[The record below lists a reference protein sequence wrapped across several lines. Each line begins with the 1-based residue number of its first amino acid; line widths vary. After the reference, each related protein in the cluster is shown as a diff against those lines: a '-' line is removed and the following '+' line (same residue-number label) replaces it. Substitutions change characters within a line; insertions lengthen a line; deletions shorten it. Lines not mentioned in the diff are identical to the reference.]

1 MELVR
6 SSVAGDDAS
15 VLRLIHSRAD
25 PNSIDGSG
33 CNPLFAA
40 AFCGHYACV
49 EVLLVAG
56 ASPDS
61 VGPARLPDALARASR
76 LENVDPKDMTPL
88 IAASLNGHA
97 VCVVKLLQAGASVE
111 RTDRRGMNA
120 VMAASLLGNH
130 HCAHLLLQAGANVN
144 ATNHQGATAL
154 MASAEAGDRAT
165 THALL
170 EAKADLALKDSS
182 GYDVLM
188 AAAMAGRTEIV
199 GDLLAAGANPEAL
212 DNEGFNASGL
222 AAIHG
227 KKEVVQLL
235 PSRCGLPESLSLGQ
249 ALQGRRVLEKIPRFM
264 LSLSD
269 TLDSLGLAAT
279 HVITAAPTPG
289 HIKRLMDVL
298 LSMKKHLEALAVWCK
313 GAKLQRQASE
323 QAHLSMSPQAQLLQ
337 LCTEQSKAAKRVARL
352 CSRRSLLRLKSS
364 QLAKLL
370 ADVRR
375 KIEPVMARNLG
386 PTLSALQQIV
396 AKTNTVKMS
405 SRASPELPV
414 FDVYG
419 AGVQQDEVQA
429 AGVWDAGQETP
440 DSANGRSEGHHS
452 IFCTAPS
459 DSSLT
464 RTSPAYLTAE
474 DVSSSDEDDVD
485 LNLGTSSKTS
495 PRVTPRTTPLPSP
508 RQNMMFPTPYQG
520 AAPPPAGGQQPLDAA
535 GPGHTSRVIT

>member
-1 MELVR
+1 
-6 SSVAGDDAS
+6 
-15 VLRLIHSRAD
+15 
-25 PNSIDGSG
+25 
-33 CNPLFAA
+33 
-40 AFCGHYACV
+40 
-49 EVLLVAG
+49 
-56 ASPDS
+56 
-61 VGPARLPDALARASR
+61 
-76 LENVDPKDMTPL
+76 MTPL

-508 RQNMMFPTPYQG
+508 RHNKMFPTPYQG